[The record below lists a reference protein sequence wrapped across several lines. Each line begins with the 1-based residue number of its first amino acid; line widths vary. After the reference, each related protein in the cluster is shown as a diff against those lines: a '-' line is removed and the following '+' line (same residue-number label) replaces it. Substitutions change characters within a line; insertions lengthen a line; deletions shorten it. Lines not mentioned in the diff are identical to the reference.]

1 VAVED
6 HAACSQVVKPGDAAG
21 QGGLAATRL
30 ADEPERLAA
39 AHVEADLI
47 DRVYLSDAAPQQG
60 ARNYREMFDDS
71 VQADEQIRV
80 RGRTG

>member
-6 HAACSQVVKPGDAAG
+6 DAACSQVVKPGDAAG

-47 DRVYLSDAAPQQG
+47 DRVHLGDGAPQQG
-60 ARNYREMFDDS
+60 ARKYPEMLDDS
-71 VQADEQIRV
+71 VEADEQI
-80 RGRTG
+80 